1 MTMRSTAAMILAF
14 LVPGAGHFYL
24 GRRRRAIAFLFI
36 VAAMFAAGLML
47 EGKVYS
53 IRPGSML
60 SVLATLGSMGSGI
73 MYFVARAV
81 GAPGNIASITY
92 EYGTAFTLTAG
103 IMNLLLVL
111 DSFDIAE
118 GRKN

>member
-1 MTMRSTAAMILAF
+1 MNTRSLLAMILA
-14 LVPGAGHFYL
+14 LIVPGAGHFYL
-24 GRRRRAIAFLFI
+24 GRRRRAVAFFAI
-36 VAAMFAAGLML
+36 VVLMFVVGLML
-47 EGKVYS
+47 EGKVYT
-53 IRPGSML
+53 IRPGSFL
-60 SVLATLGSMGSGI
+60 SLLATLGSMGAGV
-73 MYFVARAV
+73 MYFVARAI